1 MCLYRLAAHA
11 GRMSRHGDRAA
22 AKYAIKRLGL
32 TEVYATTTDTQ
43 VDVVFV
49 HGLHGNPQDTWSSTS
64 SPAIWPATHLGPI
77 LQEEK
82 ARILVYGYDAQ
93 VASLIDGVS
102 GDKIHNHA
110 EQLVAELA
118 ANRRAS
124 KATEHPI
131 IFVAHSFGGLVV
143 KRALIYSSEISG
155 MKTEHLRSIFV
166 STYGILFL
174 GTPHKGLNASNWRS
188 RLEAICQAALPK
200 ASIDDNLQLI
210 NTLKSNNETLQNIER
225 QFIQLSRSLRIFFFH
240 EGKPTDLGGGR
251 WEFIVDEESAS
262 PNIQDVERA
271 VIQKDHMQIC
281 KFEDSGDPGFHL
293 VTEAIQRYA
302 SEATETIRPR
312 WDLEKANRL
321 AKRRAEAEELLRSS
335 TCGRAGARPDSRL
348 SEKPIFSVKSPGQ
361 FTAQAPKAKAIFTVP
376 FTRDRKFV
384 ERESTFQQLD
394 AAFELNQRVSLVG
407 LAGAGYDLLVN
418 RRYMLTRKPQ
428 EIADSHRTFLPLTGT

>member
-11 GRMSRHGDRAA
+11 GRMSRHGDCAA

-93 VASLIDGVS
+93 VASFIDGVS
-102 GDKIHNHA
+102 GDKIHNHG
-110 EQLVAELA
+110 ELVAELA

-200 ASIDDNLQLI
+200 ASINDNLQLI

-225 QFIQLSRSLRIFFFH
+225 QFIQLSRSLRIFFST
-240 EGKPTDLGGGR
+240 KVNPQIL
-251 WEFIVDEESAS
+251 EEDDGNSLS
-262 PNIQDVERA
+262 TRSLPLQIFKMLSVLLSRK
-271 VIQKDHMQIC
+271 IIC
-281 KFEDSGDPGFHL
+281 K
-293 VTEAIQRYA
+293 YA
-302 SEATETIRPR
+302 SSRIAET
-312 WDLEKANRL
+312 L
-321 AKRRAEAEELLRSS
+321 AS
-335 TCGRAGARPDSRL
+335 TL
-348 SEKPIFSVKSPGQ
+348 
-361 FTAQAPKAKAIFTVP
+361 
-376 FTRDRKFV
+376 
-384 ERESTFQQLD
+384 
-394 AAFELNQRVSLVG
+394 
-407 LAGAGYDLLVN
+407 
-418 RRYMLTRKPQ
+418 
-428 EIADSHRTFLPLTGT
+428 